1 VRCPRA
7 AGGPSRSYNR
17 GVNPGPA
24 HPEALAGHVERVT
37 FHNPDSGFAVLRVQ
51 AKGHRELVTL
61 VGHLASAVAGEDVEA
76 TGRWVIDKDHGAQ
89 FKADAIRTTHP
100 HTPAGVEKYL
110 GSGLIKGIGPHYAK
124 KLVETF
130 GLKVFNIIEKLPGRL
145 RRTVETEIVVATI

>member
-1 VRCPRA
+1 
-7 AGGPSRSYNR
+7 
-17 GVNPGPA
+17 VNPAPA

-100 HTPAGVEKYL
+100 TP
-110 GSGLIKGIGPHYAK
+110 S
-124 KLVETF
+124 
-130 GLKVFNIIEKLPGRL
+130 
-145 RRTVETEIVVATI
+145 TEFECIV